1 MTMWVGSVRW
11 GSGWCWSPLS
21 GRSWPPASWPTG
33 GASTSTATTGRQRG
47 PPGVW
52 SSSVTA
58 SVSTSGYTRRSP
70 RYSVPGHPLH
80 TVTVCRV
87 LAAKDYLVFGHDHI
101 GHGESDGKRAYI
113 ENVDHYVDDIIHH
126 SMELKV
132 SSLLQ
137 TLDWLSGQEK
147 YKELPIYIIGH
158 SMGGMIAL
166 RSVLRHPGYFSGM
179 ILNGPLVIPGPQV
192 TRRGRVGGL
201 LILLSVDWSNWPEVH
216 SNPYICIEDRVTAS
230 QLDHTRGPWRETK
243 FKVAILNFLGP
254 TGQTKPQSNH
264 KVIPRHSESLKVWF

>member
-1 MTMWVGSVRW
+1 MSRGSVK
-11 GSGWCWSPLS
+11 GQVADVDLLCQ
-21 GRSWPPASWPTG
+21 G
-33 GASTSTATTGRQRG
+33 GADHLQADQQEGPG
-47 PPGVW
+47 PPLLLL
-52 SSSVTA
+52 A
-58 SVSTSGYTRRSP
+58 DREAAQVSGPPQSRLQWAPRDIQGDRPDTR
-70 RYSVPGHPLH
+70 YQVNPLH

-132 SSLLQ
+132 SSLLR